1 MSGLHSGGTLGGLI
15 VSAVARFGDA
25 PAIADGQI
33 RWSYRQFGD
42 AVGRFISLL
51 RAVGLK
57 KGDAV
62 SILSTN
68 RAESWAAISAAMVM
82 GLRYTPLHPMAAEDD
97 HTFIIEDAEI
107 DALIVEAGKFAARGV
122 AVRSRVP
129 GLKHLLSF
137 GAVDGARDLLA
148 ELPGAV
154 PAPLVDESRTEDIAW
169 LAYTGG
175 TTGRSKGVMIP
186 HRSLITMTLV
196 VYADWDWPAEIRF
209 LAATPISHAA
219 GVTLYPIMLRGG
231 FVRLV
236 QGFEVEAYC
245 RVIEQDKIT
254 AAFLVPTLIY
264 ALIDAPMVRARFD
277 LTSLDMIVYGAAPMS
292 PDRLREGI
300 RLFGKVFVQ
309 LYGQTEAP
317 QCVTTMR
324 KIDHDDTKPGRLGSC
339 GRANPLVEMKLFDA
353 EMREV
358 AVGEPGEICVR
369 GTLVMDGYWKRPEAT
384 AEAFRGGWLHSG
396 DVAVQDAEGY
406 LYIVDRTKDMIIS
419 GGFNIYPREVEDALM
434 AHHAVASAA
443 VIGIPDDKWGE
454 AVKAFVVLKP
464 GASNDAAELQA
475 HVKDKRGAPWS
486 PKSVDFID
494 AIPVTGLGKID
505 RKALRA
511 PYWQGRS
518 RGVA

>member
-1 MSGLHSGGTLGGLI
+1 
-15 VSAVARFGDA
+15 
-25 PAIADGQI
+25 
-33 RWSYRQFGD
+33 
-42 AVGRFISLL
+42 
-51 RAVGLK
+51 
-57 KGDAV
+57 
-62 SILSTN
+62 
-68 RAESWAAISAAMVM
+68 
-82 GLRYTPLHPMAAEDD
+82 MAAEDD
-97 HTFIIEDAEI
+97 HAFIIEDAEI
-107 DALIVEAGKFAARGV
+107 DALIVEAGKFAPRGL
-122 AVRSRVP
+122 AIRARVP

-148 ELPGAV
+148 EFPHAEA
-154 PAPLVDESRTEDIAW
+154 APLVDESRTEDIAW

-175 TTGRSKGVMIP
+175 TTGRSKGVMLP
-186 HRSLITMTLV
+186 HRVLANMTTLL
-196 VYADWDWPAEIRF
+196 YADWDWPAELRF

-219 GVTLYPIMLRGG
+219 GVTLYPMLLRGG

-236 QGFEVEAYC
+236 QGFETETYC
-245 RVIEQDKIT
+245 RVIEQEKIT
-254 AAFLVPTLIY
+254 AVFLVPTLIY
-264 ALIDAPMVRARFD
+264 ALIDAAAIRARFD

-300 RLFGKVFVQ
+300 RIFGSIFVQ

-317 QCVTTMR
+317 QCITSMR
-324 KIDHDDTKPGRLGSC
+324 KVDHDDSKPGRLGSC
-339 GRANPLVEMKLFDA
+339 GRPNPLVDVRLFDA

-358 AVGEPGEICVR
+358 GVGEPGEICVR
-369 GTLVMDGYWKRPEAT
+369 GALVMDGYWKRPEAT
-384 AEAFRGGWLHSG
+384 SEALRGGWLHTG
-396 DVAVQDAEGY
+396 DVAVKDADGY

-464 GASNDAAELQA
+464 GANNNATELQA
-475 HVKDKRGAPWS
+475 HVKERRGAPWS
-486 PKSVDFID
+486 PKSIDFVD

-505 RKALRA
+505 RKVLRA
-511 PYWQGRS
+511 PYWEGRS

>member
-1 MSGLHSGGTLGGLI
+1 MEGLHTGGTLGSL
-15 VSAVARFGDA
+15 VVNAVARFGDA
-25 PAIADGQI
+25 PAIADGSV
-33 RWSYRQFGD
+33 RCSYRQFGEM
-42 AVGRFISLL
+42 VGRFISLF
-51 RAVGLK
+51 RAIGLE
-57 KGDAV
+57 KGASLAV
-62 SILSTN
+62 LSGN
-68 RAESWAAISAAMVM
+68 RAEAWAAISAAMVM

-97 HTFIIEDAEI
+97 HAFIVEDAEI
-107 DALIVEAGKFAARGV
+107 DALIVEAGRFAARGL
-122 AVRSRVP
+122 AIRARVP
-129 GLKHLLSF
+129 GLDHLLSF

-148 ELPGAV
+148 ELPDAV
-154 PAPLVDESRTEDIAW
+154 PAPLVDESANGDIAW

-175 TTGRSKGVMIP
+175 TTGRSKGVMLP
-186 HRSLITMTLV
+186 HRALITMAVLL
-196 VYADWDWPAEIRF
+196 YADWDWPAEIRF

-219 GVTLYPIMLRGG
+219 GVTLYPILLRGG
-231 FVRLV
+231 FVRLM
-236 QGFEVEAYC
+236 QGFEVETYC
-245 RVIEQDKIT
+245 KTIEQERIS
-254 AAFLVPTLIY
+254 AVFLVPTLMY
-264 ALIDAPMVRARFD
+264 ALIDAAPVRGRFD
-277 LTSLDMIVYGAAPMS
+277 LSSLDMIIYGAAPMS

-317 QCVTTMR
+317 QCITTMR
-324 KIDHDDTKPGRLGSC
+324 KVDHDDAKTGRLGSC
-339 GRANPLVEMKLFDA
+339 GRPNPMVDVKLFDA
-353 EMREV
+353 AMHEV

-384 AEAFRGGWLHSG
+384 AEAFRGGWLHTG
-396 DVAVQDAEGY
+396 DVAVRDAEGY
-406 LYIVDRTKDMIIS
+406 FHIVDRTKDMIIS

-434 AHHAVASAA
+434 AHRAVASAA

-464 GASNDAAELQA
+464 GADKDAAQLQA

-486 PKSVDFID
+486 PKSIDFID

-511 PYWQGRS
+511 PYWQGRG